1 MNFNKINI
9 IAIPLVIILVIISG
23 SVFSSIAVFGIDS
36 TNNNTNYNSSNS
48 TNNNSTNNQI
58 VSSKIMQAQPTNAQC
73 KNLPITNVV
82 ASANTEKGNTAKNV
96 IDSKVNLR
104 WAANGIGTFIQA
116 DLGSIKTICSLG
128 IAWYKGDAR
137 HYNFDISVSKDGN
150 AYTKAFSGTSAGKTS
165 QIENNTF
172 REIDGRYIKVTV
184 NGNSENDWASIT
196 EMRVDGLINSPS
208 TATGQL
214 SSSSPSSP
222 SQMILPTNNT
232 NTSNHTASIGPLISN
247 GSTIINKNNSTNNQN
262 ASSIK
267 NTSSNHTASIG
278 PLISNGS
285 TIINKNNSTNNIKT
299 NTSVS
304 TPKKLVVLAFDD
316 SLKSQYIFAKP
327 ILDKYGF
334 KGTFFTVCN
343 YVGRNNDS
351 KMNWTQIKTLQ
362 KGGHDIESHTMN
374 HKHLSKLSDSDLQFE
389 IGQSK
394 QCLADHGI
402 NATIFG
408 YPFADGSDKAK
419 VVDVVAKYYRLA
431 RTGGD
436 STQFL
441 NCVGPNNAQNNQDG
455 SGSSSS
461 TQNQPPDCRPYT
473 SDGKLTTANR
483 YSIRALTQQHDSGT
497 DDTEMLQKFIG
508 YVNKA
513 AQYNNST
520 NGTAALKAFAVLKYH
535 EFMDGQNKDYRKNNL
550 ATSGSLFETEMKYL
564 HDNGFKVIRMSDL
577 GYDAK
582 KNLIFLK
589 SCPDVKTCP
598 V

>member
-9 IAIPLVIILVIISG
+9 IAIPLLIIIVIISG
-23 SVFSSIAVFGIDS
+23 SVFSSIAVFGIVS

-48 TNNNSTNNQI
+48 TNNQI
-58 VSSKIMQAQPTNAQC
+58 VSPKIIQAQLTDGQC
-73 KNLPITNVV
+73 KNLPITNVI
-82 ASANTEKGNTAKNV
+82 ASNNTEKGNTAKNV
-96 IDSKVNLR
+96 IDNKVNLR
-104 WAANGIGTFIQA
+104 WAAKGVGPFIQA

-150 AYTKAFSGTSAGKTS
+150 AYTKAFSGTSTGQTS

-208 TATGQL
+208 TATGQH

-222 SQMILPTNNT
+222 SQMILSTNNT
-232 NTSNHTASIGPLISN
+232 NTSNHTASNGPLISN
-247 GSTIINKNNSTNNQN
+247 SSATINKNNATNNQN
-262 ASSIK
+262 ALSIK
-267 NTSSNHTASIG
+267 NSTSNHTASNG
-278 PLISNGS
+278 PLISNS
-285 TIINKNNSTNNIKT
+285 SATINKNNATNNIKT
-299 NTSVS
+299 NAPVT

-316 SLKSQYIFAKP
+316 SLRSQYIFAKP

-351 KMNWTQIKTLQ
+351 KMNWTEIKTLQ

-374 HKHLSKLSDSDLQFE
+374 HKHLTKLSDADLQFE

-402 NATIFG
+402 NATVFG

-436 STQFL
+436 PTQFL

-461 TQNQPPDCRPYT
+461 TQNQPADCRPYT
-473 SDGKLTTANR
+473 SDGKLTSANR
-483 YSIRALTQQHDSGT
+483 YSIRGLTQKHDSGT

-508 YVNKA
+508 YVNTA
-513 AQYNNST
+513 AQYNNENST
-520 NGTAALKAFAVLKYH
+520 NGTAGLKAFAVLKYH
-535 EFMDGQNKDYRKNNL
+535 EFMDGQNKDYRKNSL

-582 KNLIFLK
+582 KNVLFVG

>member
-1 MNFNKINI
+1 
-9 IAIPLVIILVIISG
+9 
-23 SVFSSIAVFGIDS
+23 
-36 TNNNTNYNSSNS
+36 
-48 TNNNSTNNQI
+48 
-58 VSSKIMQAQPTNAQC
+58 
-73 KNLPITNVV
+73 
-82 ASANTEKGNTAKNV
+82 
-96 IDSKVNLR
+96 
-104 WAANGIGTFIQA
+104 
-116 DLGSIKTICSLG
+116 
-128 IAWYKGDAR
+128 
-137 HYNFDISVSKDGN
+137 
-150 AYTKAFSGTSAGKTS
+150 
-165 QIENNTF
+165 
-172 REIDGRYIKVTV
+172 
-184 NGNSENDWASIT
+184 
-196 EMRVDGLINSPS
+196 
-208 TATGQL
+208 
-214 SSSSPSSP
+214 
-222 SQMILPTNNT
+222 
-232 NTSNHTASIGPLISN
+232 
-247 GSTIINKNNSTNNQN
+247 
-262 ASSIK
+262 
-267 NTSSNHTASIG
+267 
-278 PLISNGS
+278 
-285 TIINKNNSTNNIKT
+285 
-299 NTSVS
+299 
-304 TPKKLVVLAFDD
+304 
-316 SLKSQYIFAKP
+316 LKSQYIFAKP

-402 NATIFG
+402 NATVFG

-436 STQFL
+436 PTQFL

-508 YVNKA
+508 YVNTA

-564 HDNGFKVIRMSDL
+564 RDNGFKVIRMSDL

>member
-9 IAIPLVIILVIISG
+9 IAIPLVVIIVIISG

-48 TNNNSTNNQI
+48 TNNNSTNNQ
-58 VSSKIMQAQPTNAQC
+58 SKIMQAQPSNAQC

-104 WAANGIGTFIQA
+104 WAANGVGTFIQA

-222 SQMILPTNNT
+222 SQMILSTNNT

-267 NTSSNHTASIG
+267 NTSINHTASIG

-598 V
+598 A

>member
-1 MNFNKINI
+1 M
-9 IAIPLVIILVIISG
+9 
-23 SVFSSIAVFGIDS
+23 
-36 TNNNTNYNSSNS
+36 
-48 TNNNSTNNQI
+48 
-58 VSSKIMQAQPTNAQC
+58 
-73 KNLPITNVV
+73 
-82 ASANTEKGNTAKNV
+82 
-96 IDSKVNLR
+96 
-104 WAANGIGTFIQA
+104 
-116 DLGSIKTICSLG
+116 
-128 IAWYKGDAR
+128 
-137 HYNFDISVSKDGN
+137 
-150 AYTKAFSGTSAGKTS
+150 
-165 QIENNTF
+165 
-172 REIDGRYIKVTV
+172 
-184 NGNSENDWASIT
+184 
-196 EMRVDGLINSPS
+196 
-208 TATGQL
+208 
-214 SSSSPSSP
+214 
-222 SQMILPTNNT
+222 
-232 NTSNHTASIGPLISN
+232 
-247 GSTIINKNNSTNNQN
+247 
-262 ASSIK
+262 
-267 NTSSNHTASIG
+267 
-278 PLISNGS
+278 
-285 TIINKNNSTNNIKT
+285 
-299 NTSVS
+299 
-304 TPKKLVVLAFDD
+304 PKKLVVLAFDD

-374 HKHLSKLSDSDLQFE
+374 HKHLSKLSDSELQFE

-402 NATIFG
+402 NATVFG

-431 RTGGD
+431 RTGGEP
-436 STQFL
+436 TQFL

-508 YVNKA
+508 YVNTA

-535 EFMDGQNKDYRKNNL
+535 EFIDGQNKDYRKNNL
-550 ATSGSLFETEMKYL
+550 ATSGSLFETEMKFL

-577 GYDAK
+577 GYDTK

-589 SCPDVKTCP
+589 SCPGPDVKTCP

>member
-394 QCLADHGI
+394 QCLVDHGI

>member
-9 IAIPLVIILVIISG
+9 IAIPLVIIIVIISG
-23 SVFSSIAVFGIDS
+23 SVFSSIAVFGIVS

-48 TNNNSTNNQI
+48 TNNQN
-58 VSSKIMQAQPTNAQC
+58 VSSKIIQAQPTNGQC

-82 ASANTEKGNTAKNV
+82 ASDNTEKGNTAKNV

-104 WAANGIGTFIQA
+104 WAANGVGSFIQA

-128 IAWYKGDAR
+128 IAWYKGDTR

-150 AYTKAFSGTSAGKTS
+150 AYTKAFSGTSTGKTL

-196 EMRVDGLINSPS
+196 EMRVDGLINPPS
-208 TATGQL
+208 SSTGQL

-222 SQMILPTNNT
+222 SQMKLSTNNT
-232 NTSNHTASIGPLISN
+232 NTGNLTASNGPLISN
-247 GSTIINKNNSTNNQN
+247 GSATINKNNATTNQN
-262 ASSIK
+262 ALSIK
-267 NTSSNHTASIG
+267 NSTSNLTASNG

-285 TIINKNNSTNNIKT
+285 ATINKNNATNNIKT
-299 NTSVS
+299 NTSVT

-402 NATIFG
+402 NATVFG

-436 STQFL
+436 PTQFL

-508 YVNKA
+508 YVNTA

-564 HDNGFKVIRMSDL
+564 RDNGFKVIRMSDL

>member
-1 MNFNKINI
+1 MGKESINFNKINI
-9 IAIPLVIILVIISG
+9 IAIPLVIIIVIISG

-58 VSSKIMQAQPTNAQC
+58 VSSKIMQAQPTNGQC

-82 ASANTEKGNTAKNV
+82 ASNNAESGNQANNV
-96 IDSKVNLR
+96 IDNNIDQR
-104 WAANGIGTFIQA
+104 WAARGLGSFIQA
-116 DLGSIKTICSLG
+116 DLGSIKTICSIG
-128 IAWYKGDAR
+128 IAWYNGDAR

-150 AYTKAFSGTSAGKTS
+150 AYTNVFSGTSSGQTS
-165 QIENNTF
+165 QMEINNF
-172 REIDGRYIKVTV
+172 QDIDGRYIKVTV

-196 EMRVDGLINSPS
+196 EIRVDGLINPPS

-222 SQMILPTNNT
+222 SQMILSTNNT
-232 NTSNHTASIGPLISN
+232 NTTNLTASNGPLISN
-247 GSTIINKNNSTNNQN
+247 SSATINKNNT
-262 ASSIK
+262 
-267 NTSSNHTASIG
+267 
-278 PLISNGS
+278 
-285 TIINKNNSTNNIKT
+285 TNNIKT
-299 NTSVS
+299 KTSVT
-304 TPKKLVVLAFDD
+304 TPKKLVVLTFDD

-362 KGGHDIESHTMN
+362 KGGHDIESHSMN

-402 NATIFG
+402 NATVFG

-436 STQFL
+436 PTQFL

-508 YVNKA
+508 YVNTA

-535 EFMDGQNKDYRKNNL
+535 EFMDGQNEDYRKNNL

>member
-9 IAIPLVIILVIISG
+9 IAIPLVVIIVIISG
-23 SVFSSIAVFGIDS
+23 SVFSSIAVFGIVS

-48 TNNNSTNNQI
+48 TDNNSTNNQN
-58 VSSKIMQAQPTNAQC
+58 VSSKTIQAQPTNGQC

-104 WAANGIGTFIQA
+104 WAANGVGTFIQA

-150 AYTKAFSGTSAGKTS
+150 AYTKAFSGTSTGKTS

-222 SQMILPTNNT
+222 SQMILSTNNT
-232 NTSNHTASIGPLISN
+232 NTSNL
-247 GSTIINKNNSTNNQN
+247 
-262 ASSIK
+262 
-267 NTSSNHTASIG
+267 TASIG

-402 NATIFG
+402 NATVFG

-436 STQFL
+436 PTQFL

-508 YVNKA
+508 YVNTA
-513 AQYNNST
+513 AQYNNENST

-564 HDNGFKVIRMSDL
+564 RDNGFKVIRMSDL

-589 SCPDVKTCP
+589 S
-598 V
+598 

>member
-9 IAIPLVIILVIISG
+9 IAISLVIIIIIISG

-58 VSSKIMQAQPTNAQC
+58 VSSKIMQAQPTNGQC

-82 ASANTEKGNTAKNV
+82 ASNNTEKGNTAKTV
-96 IDSKVNLR
+96 IDSKLNLR
-104 WAANGIGTFIQA
+104 WAANGVGSFIQA
-116 DLGSIKTICSLG
+116 DLGSIKTICSIG

-150 AYTKAFSGTSAGKTS
+150 DHTKAFSGTSTGKTS
-165 QIENNTF
+165 QIENTTF

-184 NGNSENDWASIT
+184 NGNSENGWASIT
-196 EMRVDGLINSPS
+196 EMRVDGLINPPS

-222 SQMILPTNNT
+222 SQMMLSTNNT
-232 NTSNHTASIGPLISN
+232 NTSNLTASNGPLISN
-247 GSTIINKNNSTNNQN
+247 SSATINKNNTTNNQN
-262 ASSIK
+262 ALSIK
-267 NTSSNHTASIG
+267 NSTSNLTASNG
-278 PLISNGS
+278 PLISNS
-285 TIINKNNSTNNIKT
+285 SATINKNNTTNNIKT
-299 NTSVS
+299 KTSVT
-304 TPKKLVVLAFDD
+304 TPKKLVVLTFDD

-374 HKHLSKLSDSDLQFE
+374 HKHLSKLSDSELQFE

-402 NATIFG
+402 NATVFG

-436 STQFL
+436 PTQFL

-535 EFMDGQNKDYRKNNL
+535 EFMDAQNKDYRKNNL

-589 SCPDVKTCP
+589 SCPGVKTCP

>member
-9 IAIPLVIILVIISG
+9 IAIPLVIIIDIISG
-23 SVFSSIAVFGIDS
+23 SVFSSIAVFGIVS

-48 TNNNSTNNQI
+48 TNNQN
-58 VSSKIMQAQPTNAQC
+58 VSSKIIQAQPTNGQC

-82 ASANTEKGNTAKNV
+82 ASDNTEKGNTAKNV

-104 WAANGIGTFIQA
+104 WAANGVGSFIQA

-128 IAWYKGDAR
+128 IAWYKGDTR

-150 AYTKAFSGTSAGKTS
+150 AYTKAFSGTSTGKTL

-196 EMRVDGLINSPS
+196 EMRVDGLINPPS
-208 TATGQL
+208 SSTGQL
-214 SSSSPSSP
+214 SSSPPSSP
-222 SQMILPTNNT
+222 SQMKLSTNNT
-232 NTSNHTASIGPLISN
+232 NTGNLTASNGPLISN
-247 GSTIINKNNSTNNQN
+247 GSATINKNN
-262 ASSIK
+262 A
-267 NTSSNHTASIG
+267 
-278 PLISNGS
+278 
-285 TIINKNNSTNNIKT
+285 TNNIKT
-299 NTSVS
+299 NTSVT

-402 NATIFG
+402 NATVFG

-436 STQFL
+436 PTQFL

-508 YVNKA
+508 YVNTA

-564 HDNGFKVIRMSDL
+564 RDNGFKVIRMSDL

>member
-9 IAIPLVIILVIISG
+9 IAIPLVVIIVIISG

-36 TNNNTNYNSSNS
+36 TNNNTNYNTSNS
-48 TNNNSTNNQI
+48 TNNNSTNNQ
-58 VSSKIMQAQPTNAQC
+58 SKIMQAQPSNAQC

-104 WAANGIGTFIQA
+104 WAANGVGTFIQA

-222 SQMILPTNNT
+222 SQMILSTNNT

-247 GSTIINKNNSTNNQN
+247 GSTIINKNNSTN
-262 ASSIK
+262 I
-267 NTSSNHTASIG
+267 
-278 PLISNGS
+278 
-285 TIINKNNSTNNIKT
+285 IKT

-598 V
+598 A

>member
-9 IAIPLVIILVIISG
+9 IAIPLGIIIVIISG
-23 SVFSSIAVFGIDS
+23 SVFSSIAVFGIVS

-48 TNNNSTNNQI
+48 TNNNSTNNNSTNNQ
-58 VSSKIMQAQPTNAQC
+58 SKIMQAQPSNAQC

-82 ASANTEKGNTAKNV
+82 ASNDTEKGNTAKNV

-104 WAANGIGTFIQA
+104 WAANGVGSFIQA

-150 AYTKAFSGTSAGKTS
+150 AYTKAFSGTSTGITS

-222 SQMILPTNNT
+222 SQMILSTNNT
-232 NTSNHTASIGPLISN
+232 NTSNHTASNGPLISN
-247 GSTIINKNNSTNNQN
+247 SSATIKKNNATTNQN
-262 ASSIK
+262 ALSVK
-267 NTSSNHTASIG
+267 NSTSNLTASNG
-278 PLISNGS
+278 PLISNS
-285 TIINKNNSTNNIKT
+285 SATIKKNNATNNIKT
-299 NTSVS
+299 NTSVT
-304 TPKKLVVLAFDD
+304 TPKKLVVLTFDD

-343 YVGRNNDS
+343 YVGNNNET

-362 KGGHDIESHTMN
+362 KGGHDIESHSMN

-402 NATIFG
+402 KSTVFG

-436 STQFL
+436 PTQFL
-441 NCVGPNNAQNNQDG
+441 NCVGPNNQDG

-461 TQNQPPDCRPYT
+461 LQTQFTDCRTYT
-473 SDGKLTTANR
+473 ADGKLTSANR
-483 YSIRALTQQHDSGT
+483 YSIRALTQQNSNGKHSS
-497 DDTEMLQKFIG
+497 DDTPMQKFIG

-513 AQYNNST
+513 AQYNNENST
-520 NGTAALKAFAVLKYH
+520 NGTAALKAIAILKYH
-535 EFMDGQNKDYRKNNL
+535 EFMGGQDKKSSLGTSANL
-550 ATSGSLFETEMKYL
+550 FAEEMKYL

-582 KNLIFLK
+582 KNVLFVR
-589 SCPDVKTCP
+589 SCPDARTCP

>member
-9 IAIPLVIILVIISG
+9 IAIPLVVIIVIISG

-48 TNNNSTNNQI
+48 TNNNSTNNQ
-58 VSSKIMQAQPTNAQC
+58 SKIMQAQPSNAQC

-104 WAANGIGTFIQA
+104 WAANGVGTFIQA

-222 SQMILPTNNT
+222 SQMILSTNNT
-232 NTSNHTASIGPLISN
+232 NTSNL
-247 GSTIINKNNSTNNQN
+247 
-262 ASSIK
+262 
-267 NTSSNHTASIG
+267 TASIG

-402 NATIFG
+402 NATVFG

-508 YVNKA
+508 YVNTA
-513 AQYNNST
+513 AQYNNENST

-589 SCPDVKTCP
+589 SCPNVKTCP

>member
-9 IAIPLVIILVIISG
+9 IAIPLVVIIVIISG

-48 TNNNSTNNQI
+48 TNNNSTNNQ
-58 VSSKIMQAQPTNAQC
+58 SKIMQAQPSNAQC

-104 WAANGIGTFIQA
+104 WAANGVGTFIQA

-128 IAWYKGDAR
+128 IAWYKGDVR

-150 AYTKAFSGTSAGKTS
+150 AYTKAFSGTSTGKTS

-222 SQMILPTNNT
+222 SQMILSTNNT
-232 NTSNHTASIGPLISN
+232 NT
-247 GSTIINKNNSTNNQN
+247 
-262 ASSIK
+262 
-267 NTSSNHTASIG
+267 SNHTASIG

-598 V
+598 A

>member
-1 MNFNKINI
+1 MK
-9 IAIPLVIILVIISG
+9 
-23 SVFSSIAVFGIDS
+23 
-36 TNNNTNYNSSNS
+36 
-48 TNNNSTNNQI
+48 
-58 VSSKIMQAQPTNAQC
+58 
-73 KNLPITNVV
+73 
-82 ASANTEKGNTAKNV
+82 
-96 IDSKVNLR
+96 
-104 WAANGIGTFIQA
+104 
-116 DLGSIKTICSLG
+116 
-128 IAWYKGDAR
+128 
-137 HYNFDISVSKDGN
+137 
-150 AYTKAFSGTSAGKTS
+150 
-165 QIENNTF
+165 
-172 REIDGRYIKVTV
+172 
-184 NGNSENDWASIT
+184 
-196 EMRVDGLINSPS
+196 
-208 TATGQL
+208 L
-214 SSSSPSSP
+214 S
-222 SQMILPTNNT
+222 TNNT
-232 NTSNHTASIGPLISN
+232 NTGNLTASNGPLISN
-247 GSTIINKNNSTNNQN
+247 GSATINKNNATTNQN
-262 ASSIK
+262 ALSIK
-267 NTSSNHTASIG
+267 NSTSNLTASNG

-285 TIINKNNSTNNIKT
+285 ATINKNNATTNQNALSIKNSTSNLTASNGPLISNGSATINKNNATNNIKT
-299 NTSVS
+299 NTSVT

-402 NATIFG
+402 NATVFG

-436 STQFL
+436 PTQFL

-508 YVNKA
+508 YVNTA

-564 HDNGFKVIRMSDL
+564 RDNGFKVIRMSDL

-598 V
+598 A

>member
-9 IAIPLVIILVIISG
+9 IAIPLVVIIVIISG

-48 TNNNSTNNQI
+48 TNNNSTNNQ
-58 VSSKIMQAQPTNAQC
+58 SKIMQAQPSNAQC

-104 WAANGIGTFIQA
+104 WAANGVGTFIQA

-150 AYTKAFSGTSAGKTS
+150 AYTMAFSGTSTGKTS

-222 SQMILPTNNT
+222 SQMILSTNNT
-232 NTSNHTASIGPLISN
+232 NTSNLTASNGPLISN
-247 GSTIINKNNSTNNQN
+247 GSATINKNN
-262 ASSIK
+262 A
-267 NTSSNHTASIG
+267 
-278 PLISNGS
+278 
-285 TIINKNNSTNNIKT
+285 TNNIKT
-299 NTSVS
+299 KTSVT

-436 STQFL
+436 PTQFL

-598 V
+598 A

>member
-104 WAANGIGTFIQA
+104 WAANGVGTFIQA

-394 QCLADHGI
+394 QCLVDHGI

>member
-9 IAIPLVIILVIISG
+9 IAIPLVVIIVIISG

-36 TNNNTNYNSSNS
+36 TNNNTNFNSSNS
-48 TNNNSTNNQI
+48 TNNNSTNNQ
-58 VSSKIMQAQPTNAQC
+58 SKIMQAQPSNAQC

-104 WAANGIGTFIQA
+104 WAANGVGTFIQA

-150 AYTKAFSGTSAGKTS
+150 AYTKAFSGASAGKTS

-196 EMRVDGLINSPS
+196 EMRVNGLINSPS

-222 SQMILPTNNT
+222 SQMILSTNNT
-232 NTSNHTASIGPLISN
+232 NT
-247 GSTIINKNNSTNNQN
+247 
-262 ASSIK
+262 
-267 NTSSNHTASIG
+267 SNHTASIG

-598 V
+598 A

>member
-9 IAIPLVIILVIISG
+9 IAIPLVVIIVIISG
-23 SVFSSIAVFGIDS
+23 SVSSSIAVFGIDS

-48 TNNNSTNNQI
+48 TNNNSTNNQ
-58 VSSKIMQAQPTNAQC
+58 SKIMQAQPSNAQC

-104 WAANGIGTFIQA
+104 WAANGVGTFIQA

-150 AYTKAFSGTSAGKTS
+150 AYTKAFSGTSTGKTS

-222 SQMILPTNNT
+222 SQMILSTNNT

-247 GSTIINKNNSTNNQN
+247 GSTIINKNNSTN
-262 ASSIK
+262 I
-267 NTSSNHTASIG
+267 
-278 PLISNGS
+278 
-285 TIINKNNSTNNIKT
+285 IKT

-598 V
+598 A

>member
-9 IAIPLVIILVIISG
+9 IAIPLVVIIVIISG

-48 TNNNSTNNQI
+48 TNNNSTNNQ
-58 VSSKIMQAQPTNAQC
+58 SKIMQAQPSNAQC

-104 WAANGIGTFIQA
+104 WAANGVGTFIQA

-150 AYTKAFSGTSAGKTS
+150 AYTKAFSGTSTGKTS

-222 SQMILPTNNT
+222 SQMILSTNNT
-232 NTSNHTASIGPLISN
+232 NTSNLTASIGPLISN
-247 GSTIINKNNSTNNQN
+247 GSTIINKNNSTN
-262 ASSIK
+262 I
-267 NTSSNHTASIG
+267 
-278 PLISNGS
+278 
-285 TIINKNNSTNNIKT
+285 IKT

-589 SCPDVKTCP
+589 SCPNVKTCP

>member
-9 IAIPLVIILVIISG
+9 IAIPLVVIIVIISG

-36 TNNNTNYNSSNS
+36 TNNNTNYNTSNS
-48 TNNNSTNNQI
+48 TNNNSTNNQ
-58 VSSKIMQAQPTNAQC
+58 SKIMQAQPSNAQC

-104 WAANGIGTFIQA
+104 WAANGVGTFIQA

-222 SQMILPTNNT
+222 SQMILSTNNT

-247 GSTIINKNNSTNNQN
+247 GSTIINKNNSTN
-262 ASSIK
+262 I
-267 NTSSNHTASIG
+267 
-278 PLISNGS
+278 
-285 TIINKNNSTNNIKT
+285 IKT

-374 HKHLSKLSDSDLQFE
+374 HKHLSKLSDSELQFE

-598 V
+598 A

>member
-9 IAIPLVIILVIISG
+9 IAINLVIIIVIISG
-23 SVFSSIAVFGIDS
+23 SVFSSIAVFGIVS
-36 TNNNTNYNSSNS
+36 TNNNTNYNGSNS

-58 VSSKIMQAQPTNAQC
+58 VSSKIMQAQPTNGQC

-82 ASANTEKGNTAKNV
+82 ASNNTETGNTAKNV

-104 WAANGIGTFIQA
+104 WAANGVGPFIQA

-150 AYTKAFSGTSAGKTS
+150 AYTKAFSGTSTGKTS

-222 SQMILPTNNT
+222 SQMILSTNNT
-232 NTSNHTASIGPLISN
+232 NTSNLTASNGPLISN
-247 GSTIINKNNSTNNQN
+247 SSATINKNN
-262 ASSIK
+262 A
-267 NTSSNHTASIG
+267 
-278 PLISNGS
+278 
-285 TIINKNNSTNNIKT
+285 TNNIKT
-299 NTSVS
+299 NTSVT
-304 TPKKLVVLAFDD
+304 TPKKLVVLTFDD

-362 KGGHDIESHTMN
+362 KGGHDIESHSMN

-402 NATIFG
+402 NATVFG

-436 STQFL
+436 PTQFL

-535 EFMDGQNKDYRKNNL
+535 EFMDGQNKDYTKNNL

-598 V
+598 A

>member
-9 IAIPLVIILVIISG
+9 IAIPLVVIIVIISG

-36 TNNNTNYNSSNS
+36 TNNNTNYNTSNS

-58 VSSKIMQAQPTNAQC
+58 VSSKIMQAQSSNAQC

-104 WAANGIGTFIQA
+104 WAANGVGTFIQA

-208 TATGQL
+208 TATDQL
-214 SSSSPSSP
+214 SFSSPSPP
-222 SQMILPTNNT
+222 SQMILSTNNT
-232 NTSNHTASIGPLISN
+232 NTSNLTASIGPLISN
-247 GSTIINKNNSTNNQN
+247 GSTIINKNNSTN
-262 ASSIK
+262 I
-267 NTSSNHTASIG
+267 
-278 PLISNGS
+278 
-285 TIINKNNSTNNIKT
+285 IKT

-598 V
+598 A

>member
-9 IAIPLVIILVIISG
+9 IAIPLVIIIVIISG

-48 TNNNSTNNQI
+48 TNNNSTNNQ
-58 VSSKIMQAQPTNAQC
+58 SKIMQAQPSNAQC

-104 WAANGIGTFIQA
+104 WAANGVGTFIQA

-222 SQMILPTNNT
+222 SQMILSTNNT
-232 NTSNHTASIGPLISN
+232 NT
-247 GSTIINKNNSTNNQN
+247 
-262 ASSIK
+262 
-267 NTSSNHTASIG
+267 SNHTASIG

-598 V
+598 A

>member
-9 IAIPLVIILVIISG
+9 IAIPLVVIIVIISG

-48 TNNNSTNNQI
+48 TNNNSTNNQ
-58 VSSKIMQAQPTNAQC
+58 SKIMQAQPSNAQC

-104 WAANGIGTFIQA
+104 WAANGVGTFIQA

-222 SQMILPTNNT
+222 SQMILSTNNT
-232 NTSNHTASIGPLISN
+232 NT
-247 GSTIINKNNSTNNQN
+247 
-262 ASSIK
+262 
-267 NTSSNHTASIG
+267 SNHTASIG

-577 GYDAK
+577 GYDTK

-589 SCPDVKTCP
+589 PCPDVKACR

>member
-9 IAIPLVIILVIISG
+9 IAIPLVVIIVIISG

-48 TNNNSTNNQI
+48 TNNNSTNNQ
-58 VSSKIMQAQPTNAQC
+58 SKIMQAQPSNAQC

-104 WAANGIGTFIQA
+104 WAANGVGTFIQA

-150 AYTKAFSGTSAGKTS
+150 AYTKAFSGTSTGKTS

-222 SQMILPTNNT
+222 SQMILSTNNT
-232 NTSNHTASIGPLISN
+232 NTSNLTASIGPLISN
-247 GSTIINKNNSTNNQN
+247 GSTIINKNNSTN
-262 ASSIK
+262 I
-267 NTSSNHTASIG
+267 
-278 PLISNGS
+278 
-285 TIINKNNSTNNIKT
+285 IKT

-508 YVNKA
+508 YVNTA
-513 AQYNNST
+513 AQYNNENST

-598 V
+598 A

>member
-9 IAIPLVIILVIISG
+9 IAIPLVVIIVIISG

-48 TNNNSTNNQI
+48 TNNNSTNNQ
-58 VSSKIMQAQPTNAQC
+58 SKIMQAQPSNAQC

-104 WAANGIGTFIQA
+104 WAANGVGTFIQA

-150 AYTKAFSGTSAGKTS
+150 AYTKAFSGTSTGKTS

-222 SQMILPTNNT
+222 SQMILSTNNT

-247 GSTIINKNNSTNNQN
+247 GSTIINKNNSTN
-262 ASSIK
+262 I
-267 NTSSNHTASIG
+267 
-278 PLISNGS
+278 
-285 TIINKNNSTNNIKT
+285 IKT

-483 YSIRALTQQHDSGT
+483 YSIRALTQQHDSDT

-598 V
+598 P

>member
-1 MNFNKINI
+1 
-9 IAIPLVIILVIISG
+9 
-23 SVFSSIAVFGIDS
+23 
-36 TNNNTNYNSSNS
+36 
-48 TNNNSTNNQI
+48 
-58 VSSKIMQAQPTNAQC
+58 MQSQLIKGLC
-73 KNLPITNVV
+73 KNLPIADVT
-82 ASANTEKGNTAKNV
+82 ASNNAESGNEANHV
-96 IDSKVNLR
+96 IDNNIDQR
-104 WAANGIGTFIQA
+104 WAANGLGSFIQA

-128 IAWYKGDAR
+128 IAWYKGDVR

-150 AYTKAFSGTSAGKTS
+150 AFTNVFSGTSSGQTS
-165 QIENNTF
+165 QMENYDF
-172 REIDGRYIKVTV
+172 QDIDGHYVKVTL
-184 NGNSENDWASIT
+184 NGNSENEWASIT
-196 EMRVDGLINSPS
+196 EMKVDGLVSPPPSPS
-208 TATGQL
+208 SSATGQPSSL
-214 SSSSPSSP
+214 GSLPSSSPSP
-222 SQMILPTNNT
+222 ILSSTNNT
-232 NTSNHTASIGPLISN
+232 NTSNHTASNRPLNSNGSATFNKNNTTNNQSALSIKSSTSNLTASNGPLISN
-247 GSTIINKNNSTNNQN
+247 GSATINKNNTTNNQS
-262 ASSIK
+262 ALSIK
-267 NTSSNHTASIG
+267 SSTSNLTASNG
-278 PLISNGS
+278 PLISNRS
-285 TIINKNNSTNNIKT
+285 ATINKNNTTNNIKT
-299 NTSVS
+299 KTSV
-304 TPKKLVVLAFDD
+304 TMPKKLVVLAFDD

-374 HKHLSKLSDSDLQFE
+374 HKHLSKLSDSELQFE

-402 NATIFG
+402 NATVFG

-431 RTGGD
+431 RTGGEP
-436 STQFL
+436 TQFL

-508 YVNKA
+508 YVNTA

-577 GYDAK
+577 GYDTK

-589 SCPDVKTCP
+589 SCPDVKTCH

>member
-9 IAIPLVIILVIISG
+9 IAIPLVVIIVIISG

-36 TNNNTNYNSSNS
+36 TNNNTNYNSNS
-48 TNNNSTNNQI
+48 TNNNSTNNQ
-58 VSSKIMQAQPTNAQC
+58 SKIMQAQPSNAQC

-104 WAANGIGTFIQA
+104 WAANGVGTFIQA

-222 SQMILPTNNT
+222 SQMILSTNNT
-232 NTSNHTASIGPLISN
+232 NT
-247 GSTIINKNNSTNNQN
+247 
-262 ASSIK
+262 
-267 NTSSNHTASIG
+267 SNHTASIG

-441 NCVGPNNAQNNQDG
+441 NCIGPNNAQNNQDG

-582 KNLIFLK
+582 KSLIFLK

-598 V
+598 A

>member
-9 IAIPLVIILVIISG
+9 IAIPLVVIIVIISG

-58 VSSKIMQAQPTNAQC
+58 VSSKIMQAQSSNAQC

-104 WAANGIGTFIQA
+104 WAANGVGTFIQA

-222 SQMILPTNNT
+222 SQMILSTNNT

-247 GSTIINKNNSTNNQN
+247 GSTIINKNNSTN
-262 ASSIK
+262 I
-267 NTSSNHTASIG
+267 
-278 PLISNGS
+278 
-285 TIINKNNSTNNIKT
+285 IKT

-436 STQFL
+436 PTQFL

-598 V
+598 A

>member
-9 IAIPLVIILVIISG
+9 IAIPLVVIVVIISG

-48 TNNNSTNNQI
+48 TNNNSTNNQ
-58 VSSKIMQAQPTNAQC
+58 SKIMQAQPSNAQC
-73 KNLPITNVV
+73 KNLPITNVA
-82 ASANTEKGNTAKNV
+82 ASNNAEKGNTAKNV

-104 WAANGIGTFIQA
+104 WAANGVGTFIQA

-208 TATGQL
+208 TATDQP
-214 SSSSPSSP
+214 SFSSPSPP
-222 SQMILPTNNT
+222 SQMILSTNNT
-232 NTSNHTASIGPLISN
+232 NTSNLTASNGPLISN
-247 GSTIINKNNSTNNQN
+247 GSDTINKNN
-262 ASSIK
+262 A
-267 NTSSNHTASIG
+267 
-278 PLISNGS
+278 
-285 TIINKNNSTNNIKT
+285 TNNIKT
-299 NTSVS
+299 KTSVT

-436 STQFL
+436 PTQFL

-577 GYDAK
+577 GYDTK

-598 V
+598 A